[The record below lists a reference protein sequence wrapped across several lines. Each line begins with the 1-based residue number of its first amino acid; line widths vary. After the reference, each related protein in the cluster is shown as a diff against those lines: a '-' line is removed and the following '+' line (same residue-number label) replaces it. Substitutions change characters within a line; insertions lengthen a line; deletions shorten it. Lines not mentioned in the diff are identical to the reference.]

1 MHCEQLQLS
10 GKNKKFKKKQR
21 GLLKTKQPTW
31 QVLEEQTGNPVPHR
45 EEVYGK
51 LNHTNTRTKEVNI
64 TNHPKKNIIPSHTP
78 INYKEIPNT
87 WS

>member
-1 MHCEQLQLS
+1 VHCEQLQLS

-51 LNHTNTRTKEVNI
+51 
-64 TNHPKKNIIPSHTP
+64 
-78 INYKEIPNT
+78 
-87 WS
+87 